1 METHAL
7 SRWQQFY
14 LDDSRLG
21 SIPPSSCAH
30 QAAKIFAENNSQIIL
45 DLGCGT
51 GRDSL
56 RLASGGAKVIGLD
69 AARSGLLLA
78 QTRAA
83 PSQFSVSW
91 VESDAHFLPFSDALF
106 DGVYCFGLLHE
117 FVGESAEADVRLTMD
132 EINRVLKPSGVAIV
146 ATVAGD
152 PEKGVPHV
160 QSFSEALFDAAI
172 AEFRCIEKKVYDDL
186 GCTGRP
192 NYKVWFGHL
201 VKKQELN
208 FDESNRASP
217 ASLLR
222 R

>member
-1 METHAL
+1 METQPL

-14 LDDSRLG
+14 QDDSRLG
-21 SIPPSSCAH
+21 SIPPSSCAI
-30 QAAKIFAENNSQIIL
+30 QAARIFAENNCQIIL

-56 RLASGGAKVIGLD
+56 CLAGGGAKVIGLD

-78 QTRAA
+78 QKKRTV
-83 PSQFSVSW
+83 PSQLRLSW
-91 VESDAHFLPFSDALF
+91 VESDSRLLPFSNALF

-117 FVGESAEADVRLTMD
+117 FVGESAEVYVRMTMD
-132 EINRVLKPSGVAIV
+132 EINRVLKPSRVAIV

-152 PEKGVPHV
+152 PEKGLPQV
-160 QSFSEALFDAAI
+160 QNFSEAMFDSAI

-192 NYKVWFGHL
+192 DYKVWFGHL
-201 VKKQELN
+201 VKK
-208 FDESNRASP
+208 
-217 ASLLR
+217 
-222 R
+222 